1 MKVQVIGDG
10 IQDSYGVIQS
20 ISERR
25 GVANVQFTDDDYCFG
40 PSKSLE
46 APLSRLLPPQKET
59 LPLKQL
65 GVGDRL
71 CQAIAALLDTST
83 PSITHAHSSCDANT
97 PPLGLCRLFAE
108 LRSRACMALAYH
120 VRDEVFSQLFLSHAS
135 TELLGQEARDCGPGE
150 SQPFAVS
157 IEL

>member
-25 GVANVQFTDDDYCFG
+25 GLANVQFADDDYCFG
-40 PSKSLE
+40 VNKSLE
-46 APLSRLLPPQKET
+46 VPLSRLLPPQKET

-65 GVGDRL
+65 GIGDQL
-71 CQAIAALLDTST
+71 SQAITALLNTST

-120 VRDEVFSQLFLSHAS
+120 VRDEAFSRLYLSHAT
-135 TELLGQEARDCGPGE
+135 TELLEQEAQDCGPGE
-150 SQPFAVS
+150 TG
-157 IEL
+157 IMM